1 MSTHLSYSERV
12 FIERS
17 LSHDKS
23 FAQIAR
29 DLQRS
34 PSTIAREVLK
44 YRAFVNS
51 ECFRS
56 SNSCIYY
63 NTCVKH
69 RLCHTRP
76 SYFCPDRCKFCSE
89 IDCTTICHNFVSKHC
104 DLLDKPPYVCTSCP
118 GLHTC
123 KKNHAYYTATR
134 ANHLAAKTLSISR
147 SGFHTSPE
155 EFERIGAIIKPLL
168 ARGQSLNHIYAT
180 HKDELGISIRT
191 LYNYIDSGVMSVRN
205 IDLPKK
211 VVYRNRRKK
220 RVLTRME
227 YRYRQGRSFADFQ
240 AFIECNPD
248 TTYVEMDTVKSA
260 RGCYKTLLTF
270 ILPESEFFLAFL
282 MPHAGEK
289 DVLNIFDYLTRQLGA
304 NTFSKI
310 FPVILTDNGVEFKN
324 PDALEFTENGVRRT
338 RIFYCDPMSPRQKPR
353 IEKAHVLLRRII
365 PKKTTF
371 KDLTN
376 EDVHLMLCH
385 LNSYHKE
392 SISNQTPF
400 DLMKGKNN
408 KKLLDVLKLSP
419 VPPDEVNLNPALIK
433 K

>member
-1 MSTHLSYSERV
+1 MSNHLSHSERAY
-12 FIERS
+12 IERS
-17 LSHDKS
+17 LIHDKS

-29 DLQRS
+29 ELHRS

-44 YRAFVNS
+44 YRAFVDK
-51 ECFRS
+51 EFTRS
-56 SNSCIYY
+56 SSNCIYFY
-63 NTCVKH
+63 SCTRH

-76 SYFCPDRCKFCSE
+76 SYYCSDRCKFCPE
-89 IDCTTICHNFVSKHC
+89 HDCTTFCKDFVSRHC
-104 DLLDKPPYVCTSCP
+104 DLLDKPPYVCTACP
-118 GLHTC
+118 SIHSC

-134 ANHLAAKTLSISR
+134 ANHLAAKTLSSSR

-155 EFERIGAIIKPLL
+155 ELERIGAIIKPLL
-168 ARGQSLNHIYAT
+168 ARGQSLNHIYVT
-180 HKDELGISIRT
+180 HKNELGISIRT
-191 LYNYIDSGVMSVRN
+191 LYNYIDSGVMTVRN

-220 RVLTRME
+220 KVLTHME
-227 YRYRQGRSFADFQ
+227 YRYRQGRSFTDFQ
-240 AFIECNPD
+240 AFMECNPE

-260 RGCYKTLLTF
+260 HGCYKTLLTF

-282 MPHAGEK
+282 MPHAGAK

-304 NTFSKI
+304 KTFSKI
-310 FPVILTDNGVEFKN
+310 FPVILTDNGVEFKD
-324 PDALEFTENGVRRT
+324 PDALEFTENGIRRT

-365 PKKTTF
+365 PKRTTF
-371 KDLTN
+371 TGLTG

-392 SISNQTPF
+392 SLKNRTPF
-400 DLMKGKNN
+400 DLMKGKDN
-408 KKLLDVLKLSP
+408 KKLLDALNLSP
-419 VPPDEVNLNPALIK
+419 VPPDEVNLSPTLIK